1 MLAARANTRLR
12 LLASQLAPTA
22 VQRSMASSAV
32 AKVGDQL
39 PDVTLYEGQPG
50 YGAPKEVKLRELFAG
65 KKGILFAVPG
75 AFTPGCSKT
84 HVPSYVAD
92 YDALRAKG
100 VEVIVCTATNDAY
113 VMEAWG
119 RDQGASGK
127 VLMLSDKDAA
137 LAKALGVANQS
148 GALVRSGRYSAV
160 VENNVLKSFNLADAG
175 GGLACTL
182 ANVVY
187 TQL

>member
-1 MLAARANTRLR
+1 MLAAARVNTRLR
-12 LLASQLAPTA
+12 LLASQLAPA
-22 VQRSMASSAV
+22 AAQRAMSGV

-50 YGAPKEVKLRELFAG
+50 YGAPKEVKLRDLFAG

-92 YDALRAKG
+92 YDTLRAKG
-100 VEVIVCTATNDAY
+100 VKVIVCTATNDPY

-119 RDQGASGK
+119 RDQGAVGK

-160 VENNVLKSFNLADAG
+160 VENNVLKSFNLADTG
-175 GGLACTL
+175 GGMSCTL

>member
-1 MLAARANTRLR
+1 MRKLVTSCRTSAH
-12 LLASQLAPTA
+12 APTGTVPPHA
-22 VQRSMASSAV
+22 NSFPAGPLSNR
-32 AKVGDQL
+32 
-39 PDVTLYEGQPG
+39 DVTLYEGQPG
-50 YGAPKEVKLRELFAG
+50 YGTPKEIKLRDLFAG

-119 RDQGASGK
+119 RDQGAVGK
-127 VLMLSDKDAA
+127 VMMLSDKDAA

-160 VENNVLKSFNLADAG
+160 VENNVLKSFNLADTG
-175 GGLACTL
+175 GGMSCTL